1 MKELKPLQTMRGATL
16 IVALIMLA
24 LIAIIGFGA
33 LQTTTMEEK
42 MAGNLRDKTIS
53 FQAAE
58 AGLRDR
64 EGWLREQSSPPATT
78 EWLVAKGDLD
88 LSLPFPFGA
97 TPLEYG
103 DEGVIDMENVSAD
116 PTMVVEEMEFL
127 PDELVVGFEV
137 RKGRDV
143 YRVIARGTGQ
153 SPNSL
158 TELET
163 TYAKRFN

>member
-42 MAGNLRDKTIS
+42 MAGNLRDKNMS
-53 FQAAE
+53 LQAAE

-64 EGWLREQSSPPATT
+64 EAWLRGLSSPPPTT
-78 EWLVAKGDLD
+78 SWLVQSGGLD
-88 LSLPFPFGA
+88 LSLSFPFGA
-97 TPLEYG
+97 AAKEYG
-103 DEGVIDMENVSAD
+103 EAGVIDINGVSAD
-116 PTMVVEEMEFL
+116 PKMVMEQMEFV
-127 PDELVVGFEV
+127 PDSLDYNEV
-137 RKGRDV
+137 RGRDF
-143 YRVIARGTGQ
+143 YRIFSYGSGQ
-153 SPNSL
+153 TASSVTL
-158 TELET
+158 LES

>member
-64 EGWLREQSSPPATT
+64 EGWLREQSSAPATT

-116 PTMVVEEMEFL
+116 PTMVMEEMEFV
-127 PDELVVGFEV
+127 PDSLDVGFDM
-137 RKGRDV
+137 RKGRDF
-143 YRVIARGTGQ
+143 YRIVSEGRGQTTT
-153 SPNSL
+153 SA
-158 TELET
+158 TVLESI
-163 TYAKRFN
+163 YAKRFN

>member
-64 EGWLREQSSPPATT
+64 EGWLREQSSAPATT

-97 TPLEYG
+97 AAKEYG
-103 DEGVIDMENVSAD
+103 EAGVIDINGVSAD
-116 PTMVVEEMEFL
+116 PKMVMEQMEFV
-127 PDELVVGFEV
+127 PDSLDYNEV
-137 RKGRDV
+137 RGRDF
-143 YRVIARGTGQ
+143 YRIFSYGSGQ
-153 SPNSL
+153 TASSVTL
-158 TELET
+158 LES